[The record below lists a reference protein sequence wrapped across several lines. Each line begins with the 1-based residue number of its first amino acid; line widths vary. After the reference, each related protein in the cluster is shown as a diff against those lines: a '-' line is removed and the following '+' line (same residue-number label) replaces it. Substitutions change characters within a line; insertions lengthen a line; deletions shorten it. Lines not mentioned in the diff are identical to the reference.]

1 MFCSIFLAV
10 ITKSISNYTNGN
22 ESMNEL
28 TLSQEATAVV
38 AQYKIIIREQDVK
51 MQMMNE
57 KLKSV
62 DQEKDLLMVKLFCA
76 YAFELR

>member
-1 MFCSIFLAV
+1 
-10 ITKSISNYTNGN
+10 
-22 ESMNEL
+22 MNEL

-62 DQEKDLLMVKLFCA
+62 DQEKELLMVLITLCTFMDLF
-76 YAFELR
+76 

>member
-1 MFCSIFLAV
+1 
-10 ITKSISNYTNGN
+10 
-22 ESMNEL
+22 MNEL

-38 AQYKIIIREQDVK
+38 AQYKNIIREQDVK

-62 DQEKDLLMVKLFCA
+62 EQDKDLLMVIIIFELMILNCAKLF
-76 YAFELR
+76 FLLI

>member
-1 MFCSIFLAV
+1 
-10 ITKSISNYTNGN
+10 
-22 ESMNEL
+22 MNEL

-62 DQEKDLLMVKLFCA
+62 DQEKELLMVLITLCTFLDLF
-76 YAFELR
+76 

>member
-1 MFCSIFLAV
+1 
-10 ITKSISNYTNGN
+10 
-22 ESMNEL
+22 MNEL

-38 AQYKIIIREQDVK
+38 AQYKNIIREQDVK

-62 DQEKDLLMVKLFCA
+62 EQEKGLLMVRFIRILITCG
-76 YAFELR
+76 

>member
-1 MFCSIFLAV
+1 
-10 ITKSISNYTNGN
+10 
-22 ESMNEL
+22 MNEL

-38 AQYKIIIREQDVK
+38 AQYKNIIREQDVK

-62 DQEKDLLMVKLFCA
+62 EQDKDLLMVIIIFELMILNCAKLFSLL
-76 YAFELR
+76 YR

>member
-51 MQMMNE
+51 MHMMNE

-62 DQEKDLLMVKLFCA
+62 DQEKDLLLVKLFLCLC
-76 YAFELR
+76 F

>member
-1 MFCSIFLAV
+1 
-10 ITKSISNYTNGN
+10 
-22 ESMNEL
+22 MNEL

-38 AQYKIIIREQDVK
+38 AQYKNIIREQDVK

-62 DQEKDLLMVKLFCA
+62 EQEKALLMVRFIRILINDGIN
-76 YAFELR
+76 